1 MLRQIVNVRWQEEC
15 YTRDMRAKDL
25 RQGIIVGVLLVASLW
40 LASLI
45 WNLAG
50 KAEIA
55 IGQEEDAKRQYQE
68 LEARKATLEAN
79 LAELAT
85 PRGQDEAI
93 REAFGVA
100 KAGEGVIVVVPPA
113 SSTPP
118 VKKSWWRRWFGWL

>member
-1 MLRQIVNVRWQEEC
+1 
-15 YTRDMRAKDL
+15 MRAKDL